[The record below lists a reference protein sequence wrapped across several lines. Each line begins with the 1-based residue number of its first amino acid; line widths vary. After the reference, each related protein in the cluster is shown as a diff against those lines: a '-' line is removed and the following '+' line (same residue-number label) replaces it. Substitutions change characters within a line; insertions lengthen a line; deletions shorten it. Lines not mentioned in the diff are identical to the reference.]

1 MPKFRFTEIAINST
15 EKKKPVEEDKFTY
28 IGLEHLDSGTL
39 TVSRWGSDIAP
50 IGEKLVMKKGDVLFG
65 KRRAYQKKV
74 GIAPFDGIFSAHGM
88 VLRPREEVITK
99 EYFPLFISSDYFL
112 NEAIR
117 ISVGSLSP
125 TVNWKDLK
133 DLEFT
138 IPLIEEQKRIT
149 PLIWAAIEAKNAYK
163 EQIRCT
169 DDLVKSQFIEMFGD
183 PNNNANTVSFETA
196 FTIRDDLRKPIND
209 SVRSEMH
216 ENAMYPY
223 YGANGQVDTI
233 NQYLMDCTA
242 LCLAEDCGAYGAG
255 EASSYIV
262 SGKCW
267 VNNHAHVING
277 ADEMAFQCYSKLAH
291 GSVTE
296 RKKRGLP
303 TKDTCTTP
311 IIPKWKMELIAHE
324 IFTKHFTDISA
335 VTELACKMIEEHI
348 NDVEDVEDNTEIIAQ
363 KNAEIEKLERKK
375 VGLIEMRA
383 DGDIERDYFL
393 TRKDE
398 VEKQIEHLQQEI
410 QELTPIDTRQKKEDL
425 VERLEALKQKLSE
438 YTDFENTLII
448 PDGVIEAFTE
458 QIIASDKGFDWYLK
472 AVPDMVK
479 SFMDDTPD
487 DETEKE
493 WHELTQFDLTI
504 EDAKAYVYSFSSR
517 RRVHGWQNIKI
528 RLFV

>member
-133 DLEFT
+133 ELEFT
-138 IPLIEEQKRIT
+138 IPSIEEQKRIT

-163 EQIRCT
+163 EQIKCT
-169 DDLVKSQFIEMFGD
+169 DNLVKSQFIEMFGD

-267 VNNHAHVING
+267 VNNHAHVI
-277 ADEMAFQCYSKLAH
+277 
-291 GSVTE
+291 
-296 RKKRGLP
+296 
-303 TKDTCTTP
+303 
-311 IIPKWKMELIAHE
+311 IPKECCDLHYANAFFKILDMTPYVSGSTRLKLTQGKMKE
-324 IFTKHFTDISA
+324 IPVVLPSVGEQMKFAAI
-335 VTELACKMIEEHI
+335 
-348 NDVEDVEDNTEIIAQ
+348 VEQ
-363 KNAEIEKLERKK
+363 
-375 VGLIEMRA
+375 
-383 DGDIERDYFL
+383 
-393 TRKDE
+393 
-398 VEKQIEHLQQEI
+398 
-410 QELTPIDTRQKKEDL
+410 
-425 VERLEALKQKLSE
+425 
-438 YTDFENTLII
+438 
-448 PDGVIEAFTE
+448 
-458 QIIASDKGFDWYLK
+458 SDKSK
-472 AVPDMVK
+472 
-479 SFMDDTPD
+479 
-487 DETEKE
+487 
-493 WHELTQFDLTI
+493 
-504 EDAKAYVYSFSSR
+504 
-517 RRVHGWQNIKI
+517 
-528 RLFV
+528 FVV